1 MTQARTNGA
10 PSGSGT
16 VIAEIYSLLEPLNQ
30 NHIDLT
36 EATDIS
42 ADLNVDSVAVLDLLM
57 TIEDKYDIS
66 IPMNLLADVRTV
78 GELAATIEQTIGAR
92 ATTGGGAATGGGA
105 NSGPA

>member
-1 MTQARTNGA
+1 MTTLAQTIAGDPAAVFDGIREQLA
-10 PSGSGT
+10 PYNKSG
-16 VIAEIYSLLEPLNQ
+16 IE
-30 NHIDLT
+30 LT

-57 TIEDKYDIS
+57 TLEDKYDIS

-78 GELAATIEQTIGAR
+78 GELAVTIEQTIGAR
-92 ATTGGGAATGGGA
+92 ATTDGGAATSSGGA

>member
-1 MTQARTNGA
+1 M
-10 PSGSGT
+10 GSGA
-16 VIAEIYSLLEPLNQ
+16 VIADIYDLLEPFNQ
-30 NHIDLT
+30 NRLDLT

-42 ADLNVDSVAVLDLLM
+42 ADLNVDSVAILDLLM

-78 GELAATIEQTIGAR
+78 GELAMTIEQTIGGR
-92 ATTGGGAATGGGA
+92 AATSGGA